1 MSGGPE
7 AGSRGN
13 MFTIDIDIG
22 STCTDGFF
30 TDGEGFRLAK
40 VLTTPHDLAECTIN
54 CIAAGAKQFGL
65 ELGSFLR
72 DAVVNRLSSTLG
84 TNLVVQRAGTRL
96 GLLVTSGH
104 TQDLYG
110 SSARAPILDL
120 FVPSE
125 MVLGLDEEIDGDGRV
140 RREPPRDQVLAQLRA
155 LLEMGARIVVVSLRN
170 SWRNPRNEH
179 LVRAYVHERYPVQ
192 YLRSVPIQ
200 IGSEVVHAADDHA
213 RTNSAVLNAYIHPPM
228 ARSLYRI
235 EDRLRDNGYN
245 RPLLVVHA
253 HGGSGRIAKTVALH
267 TLSSGPAVA
276 VRGAAELCRR
286 LGISRALTID
296 MGGTSLDAAVIIDHQ
311 YRLQRGA
318 GFHGV
323 KLAAPMVAV
332 DSIAAGGSTVAR
344 VVGGRVSVGPE
355 SQGIAPGPACYGRGG
370 TEATITDVNL
380 ALGYIDPDYFLG
392 GALKLDR
399 SRAERAIQR
408 HIATPLKLEI
418 GPAASSVRE
427 TITALM
433 SEKLRAL
440 LAETG
445 EAPEVFTMFVLG
457 GCGALHACALADNIG
472 VGSMLAFPYSS
483 VFSAFGAS
491 TTDVQHF
498 YSRTLIVSR
507 QPEAHDRTAREID
520 ALVLQARR
528 DMEVEG
534 FSDNLVTASLR
545 AFILDGAAEPMVIG
559 QCRLSEVSGRRWS
572 DELLAAVTSSE
583 AHNSLTVEISVVAEA
598 GVPHWNPIGSA
609 NGVERGSRQPPI
621 KGERVVHWSAQESLL
636 TPIFDDTQLTP
647 GAIIDGPGIVESS
660 ITNYVI
666 APGWQFR
673 VDERNNYLM
682 ERKRG

>member
-1 MSGGPE
+1 MSNAPE
-7 AGSRGN
+7 AKPRGN

-30 TDGEGFRLAK
+30 TNGEEFRLAK

-65 ELGSFLR
+65 ELESFLR
-72 DAVVNRLSSTLG
+72 DATVNRLSSTLG

-96 GLLVTSGH
+96 GLLVSSDH

-110 SSARAPILDL
+110 SSVRAPILDL
-120 FVPSE
+120 FVPSD

-140 RREPPRDQVLAQLRA
+140 RREPPRDQVLAHLRT

-170 SWRNPRNEH
+170 SWRNPHNGH
-179 LVRAYVHERYPVQ
+179 LVRSYVHERYPVQ

-235 EDRLRDNGYN
+235 EDRLRDNGYK

-276 VRGAAELCRR
+276 VRGAAELCRKLR
-286 LGISRALTID
+286 IKRALTID

-311 YRLQRGA
+311 YRLERDA
-318 GFHGV
+318 DFHGV
-323 KLAAPMVAV
+323 RLATPMVAV
-332 DSIAAGGSTVAR
+332 DSIAAGGSTIAR

-392 GALKLDR
+392 GTLRLDR

-408 HIATPLKLEI
+408 HIAAPLKLEL
-418 GPAASSVRE
+418 AAAAWAVRK

-440 LAETG
+440 LKETG
-445 EAPEVFTMFVLG
+445 EAPEAFTMFVLG
-457 GCGALHACALADNIG
+457 GCGALHACALADSIG

-498 YSRTLIVSR
+498 YSRTLIVSNQAETR
-507 QPEAHDRTAREID
+507 DHIASELG
-520 ALVLQARR
+520 ALIQQARR

-534 FSDNLVTASLR
+534 FSDDLVSASLR
-545 AFILDGAAEPMVIG
+545 GFMLDGAAGPLIVG
-559 QCRLSEVSGRRWS
+559 SCRLSEASGQRWS
-572 DELLAAVTSSE
+572 DELIAVAAGVE
-583 AHNSLTVEISVVAEA
+583 ARNSVTVEISVVVEA

-609 NGVERGSRQPPI
+609 SGVERGNVQVPT
-621 KGERVVHWSAQESLL
+621 KGERLVYWGAQESIL
-636 TPIFDDTQLTP
+636 TPIFADTQLTP
-647 GAIIDGPGIVESS
+647 GAIIHGPGIVESS

-666 APGWQFR
+666 APGWQFK

>member
-1 MSGGPE
+1 MSGG
-7 AGSRGN
+7 ADTRARGT

-40 VLTTPHDLAECTIN
+40 VLTTPHDLAECAIN

-72 DAVVNRLSSTLG
+72 DAVVSRLSSTLG

-96 GLLVTSGH
+96 GLLVTHGH
-104 TQDLYG
+104 ARDLYG
-110 SSARAPILDL
+110 SSARAPIVGL
-120 FVPSE
+120 FVPSD
-125 MVLGLDEEIDGDGRV
+125 MVLELDEEIDGDGRV
-140 RREPPRDQVLAQLRA
+140 RREPSRDQVLAHLRT
-155 LLEMGARIVVVSLRN
+155 LLELGARMVVVSLRN
-170 SWRNPRNEH
+170 SWRNPHNEH
-179 LVRAYVHERYPVQ
+179 LVRSYVHARYPVQ

-235 EDRLRDNGYN
+235 EDRLRDNGYT

-276 VRGAAELCRR
+276 VRGAAELCGR

-311 YRLQRGA
+311 YRLERGA
-318 GFHGV
+318 GLNGV
-323 KLAAPMVAV
+323 KLATPMVAV

-355 SQGIAPGPACYGRGG
+355 SQGIAPGPASYGRGG

-380 ALGYIDPDYFLG
+380 ALGYIDPGYFLG
-392 GALKLDR
+392 GTLKLDR

-418 GPAASSVRE
+418 VPAAATVRE
-427 TITALM
+427 AITALM

-440 LAETG
+440 LKETG
-445 EAPEVFTMFVLG
+445 EEPAAFTMFMLG
-457 GCGALHACALADNIG
+457 GCGALHACALADSIG

-498 YSRTLIVSR
+498 YSRTLVVSD
-507 QPEAHDRTAREID
+507 QPRVRAQFALEID
-520 ALVLQARR
+520 ALLQQARR

-534 FSDNLVTASLR
+534 FSDDRVLATLHASLVD
-545 AFILDGAAEPMVIG
+545 DGAEPIVIG
-559 QCRLSEVSGRRWS
+559 RCRLSEAAGRHWS
-572 DELLAAVTSSE
+572 DEVFHAAPV
-583 AHNSLTVEISVVAEA
+583 HDSLTVEISIVAEA
-598 GVPHWNPIGSA
+598 GVPHWDPSRSMND
-609 NGVERGSRQPPI
+609 VEHAAHRPSI
-621 KGERVVHWSAQESLL
+621 KGERVVHWNARESLL
-636 TPIFDDTQLTP
+636 TPIIDDSQLTP
-647 GAIIDGPGIVESS
+647 GATIDGPGIVESS

-666 APGWQFR
+666 APGWRFR
-673 VDERNNYLM
+673 VDKRNNYVM
-682 ERKRG
+682 ERKRV

>member
-1 MSGGPE
+1 MSGEPDTRARE
-7 AGSRGN
+7 T
-13 MFTIDIDIG
+13 MYTIDIDIG

-30 TDGEGFRLAK
+30 TDGKGFRLAK

-54 CIAAGAKQFGL
+54 CIAAGARQFGL
-65 ELGSFLR
+65 ELESFLR
-72 DAVVNRLSSTLG
+72 YSAVSRLSSTLG
-84 TNLVVQRAGTRL
+84 TNLVVQRTGTRL
-96 GLLVTSGH
+96 GLLVTRGH
-104 TQDLYG
+104 AQDLYG
-110 SSARAPILDL
+110 ASPRAPIVDL

-125 MVLGLDEEIDGDGRV
+125 MVLELDEEVDGNGRV
-140 RREPPRDQVLAQLRA
+140 GHEPARDQVLTHLRA
-155 LLEMGARIVVVSLRN
+155 LLELGARIVVVSLRN
-170 SWRNPRNEH
+170 SWRNPRNEQ
-179 LVRAYVHERYPVQ
+179 LVRSYVHERYPVQ

-235 EDRLRDNGYN
+235 EDRLRDNGYH

-276 VRGAAELCRR
+276 VRGAAALCRS
-286 LGISRALTID
+286 LGIARALTID

-311 YRLQRGA
+311 YRLDRSG

-323 KLAAPMVAV
+323 KLATPMVAV

-344 VVGGRVSVGPE
+344 VVDGRVNVGPD

-408 HIATPLKLEI
+408 RIAAPLKLEMV
-418 GPAASSVRE
+418 AAAAAVRE
-427 TITALM
+427 AITALM
-433 SEKLRAL
+433 SDKLRAL
-440 LAETG
+440 LKETG
-445 EAPEVFTMFVLG
+445 EAAESFTLFVLG
-457 GCGALHACALADNIG
+457 GCGALHACALAERIG
-472 VGSMLAFPYSS
+472 VRTMLAFPYSS

-498 YSRTLIVSR
+498 YSRTVVVPQGPRDRL
-507 QPEAHDRTAREID
+507 AHEID
-520 ALVLQARR
+520 LLLQQAGR

-534 FSDNLVTASLR
+534 FSNDRVVATLR
-545 AFILDGAAEPMVIG
+545 ASILDGAVEPIIIG
-559 QCRLSEVSGRRWS
+559 GCRLSEATGQRWS
-572 DELLAAVTSSE
+572 NELFDAAPVRD
-583 AHNSLTVEISVVAEA
+583 SLTIEISVVAEA
-598 GVPHWNPIGSA
+598 GVPHWNPSGA
-609 NGVERGSRQPPI
+609 ADGVEHRARRPSI
-621 KGERVVHWSAQESLL
+621 KGEQVVHWEAQKSLL
-636 TPIFDDTQLTP
+636 TPIIDDTQLTP
-647 GAIIDGPGIVESS
+647 GVIIDGPGIVESS

-666 APGWQFR
+666 APGWQLT

>member
-1 MSGGPE
+1 MSDGLDTV
-7 AGSRGN
+7 SRGK

-54 CIAAGAKQFGL
+54 CIVAGAQQFGL
-65 ELGSFLR
+65 VIGSFLR
-72 DAVVNRLSSTLG
+72 DTAVTRLSSTLG

-96 GLLVTSGH
+96 GLLVTDGH
-104 TQDLYG
+104 AQDLYG
-110 SSARAPILDL
+110 SDTRAPILDL
-120 FVPSE
+120 FLPSN
-125 MVLGLDEEIDGDGRV
+125 MVLGLDEEIDGEGRV
-140 RREPPRDQVLAQLRA
+140 RREPPRDQVLAQLRT
-155 LLEMGARIVVVSLRN
+155 LLELGARIIVVSLCN
-170 SWRNPRNEH
+170 SWRNPHNEH
-179 LVRAYVHERYPVQ
+179 LVRSYVHERYPVQ

-200 IGSEVVHAADDHA
+200 IGSEVVHAADDYA
-213 RTNSAVLNAYIHPPM
+213 RTNSAILNAYIHPLM

-276 VRGAAELCRR
+276 VRGAAELCSR

-296 MGGTSLDAAVIIDHQ
+296 MGGTSLDAALIIDHQ
-311 YRLQRGA
+311 YRFQRDA

-323 KLAAPMVAV
+323 KLAIPMVAV

-344 VVGGRVSVGPE
+344 VVDGRVSVGPE

-370 TEATITDVNL
+370 TAATITDANL
-380 ALGYIDPDYFLG
+380 ALGYIDPEYFLG

-418 GPAASSVRE
+418 APAAWSVRE
-427 TITALM
+427 TVTALM

-440 LAETG
+440 LQETG
-445 EAPEVFTMFVLG
+445 GAPEGFKMLVLG
-457 GCGALHACALADNIG
+457 GCGALHACALADSIG

-498 YSRTLIVSR
+498 YSRTLLVST
-507 QPEAHDRTAREID
+507 QPRVREQIAHQID
-520 ALVLQARR
+520 ALLQQARR

-534 FSDNLVTASLR
+534 FSDDRVLTSLR
-545 AFILDGAAEPMVIG
+545 AFMPDNAGPRVIAR
-559 QCRLSEVSGRRWS
+559 CRLSTAEGQRWS
-572 DELLAAVTSSE
+572 DDLSE
-583 AHNSLTVEISVVAEA
+583 AVRNSAAGESRAVEISVVAEA
-598 GVPHWNPIGSA
+598 VVPHWNPPKPA
-609 NGVERGSRQPPI
+609 NGTERSFHRPQT
-621 KGERVVHWSAQESLL
+621 KSERVVQWNAQQALL
-636 TPIFDDTQLTP
+636 TPIFDATRLTP
-647 GAIIDGPGIVESS
+647 GASIDGPGIVESS

-666 APGWQFR
+666 APGWRFR
-673 VDERNNYLM
+673 VDERTNYLL
-682 ERKRG
+682 ERKRE